1 MRLLG
6 QNPTE
11 AELQH
16 MINKDDV
23 DGNSTID
30 FPEFLNLM
38 AHKMKDT
45 DSEQELKEV
54 FRVFDKDHNGF
65 LSAADLRQAGRRA
78 AVDRRGGRGWRRAG
92 GGRSLSASSSC
103 GRSMGSER
111 LEACTESGGGDW
123 GVTEAGT
130 EFERDHRL
138 EGACAGRGIPG
149 ELELVQG
156 AVSPTGSSSCRSRD
170 RRRAAARA
178 DRR

>member
-6 QNPTE
+6 QNPTK

-54 FRVFDKDHNGF
+54 FRVFDMDHNGF
-65 LSAADLRQAGRRA
+65 LSAADLRQVMTNLRNKLCIGC
-78 AVDRRGGRGWRRAG
+78 VKC
-92 GGRSLSASSSC
+92 SKNLC
-103 GRSMGSER
+103 
-111 LEACTESGGGDW
+111 
-123 GVTEAGT
+123 
-130 EFERDHRL
+130 
-138 EGACAGRGIPG
+138 
-149 ELELVQG
+149 
-156 AVSPTGSSSCRSRD
+156 
-170 RRRAAARA
+170 
-178 DRR
+178 

>member
-23 DGNSTID
+23 DGNSNID

-45 DSEQELKEV
+45 DSEEELKEV

-65 LSAADLRQAGRRA
+65 LSAADLRQQAGRRA

-111 LEACTESGGGDW
+111 LEACTESGGGD
-123 GVTEAGT
+123 GELRRRGQNS
-130 EFERDHRL
+130 
-138 EGACAGRGIPG
+138 RGI
-149 ELELVQG
+149 
-156 AVSPTGSSSCRSRD
+156 TG
-170 RRRAAARA
+170 
-178 DRR
+178 